1 MSKAI
6 RTGWTSFLDGFY
18 GSFKLAAAI
27 VLAVIGVASAF
38 VNGGLNSHE
47 HQKRGERHTQI

>member
-6 RTGWTSFLDGFY
+6 KTGWAAFLDGFY

-38 VNGGLNSHE
+38 VNGTLNSHD
-47 HQKRGERHTQI
+47 HRNHGDGHTQI